1 MPAGRFAFR
10 LENCEIEYNA
20 LVIKDVHYSVQID
33 RRVRPLVAEVDY
45 PALFELL
52 DSLSHSQ
59 FRTAVYMIG
68 ERYALELSKDAF
80 WRLFATLLQ
89 KDSKAFLVVML
100 KALSERMG
108 KGTASVTDDGFAY
121 LCSLMNELDR
131 QKTLQFLLPYLR
143 DDEQVR
149 ELFQCFSMEAN
160 EWIPYLIKVNTLP
173 CAFVLF
179 SSLRYIEH
187 ERDYLVRIAYYLM
200 KRGDGLSFNLASL
213 MKAYFGLEELKGTFS
228 LQLKP
233 FELARLETS
242 YKAFCEKM
250 A

>member
-1 MPAGRFAFR
+1 M
-10 LENCEIEYNA
+10 
-20 LVIKDVHYSVQID
+20 HYSVQID
-33 RRVRPLVAEVDY
+33 RRMKPFVEAADFNGL
-45 PALFELL
+45 LELM
-52 DSLSHSQ
+52 DSFSNSQ
-59 FRTAVYMIG
+59 FRTAVYMLG
-68 ERYALELSKDAF
+68 ERYALEMPEESF
-80 WRLFATLLQ
+80 WNLFAVLLQ
-89 KDSKAFLVVML
+89 KNAKAYLVVML
-100 KALSERMG
+100 KSLSGRMSRGEMGIADQRFEAL
-108 KGTASVTDDGFAY
+108 
-121 LCSLMNELDR
+121 CQQMNEVDR
-131 QKTLQFLLPYLR
+131 QKSIAFLLPYLKN
-143 DDEQVR
+143 DEQVR
-149 ELFQCFSMEAN
+149 RLFACFGLEAH

-173 CAFVLF
+173 CAYVLF

-187 ERDYLVRIAYYLM
+187 ERDYLLRIAYYLM

>member
-1 MPAGRFAFR
+1 M
-10 LENCEIEYNA
+10 
-20 LVIKDVHYSVQID
+20 
-33 RRVRPLVAEVDY
+33 
-45 PALFELL
+45 
-52 DSLSHSQ
+52 
-59 FRTAVYMIG
+59 
-68 ERYALELSKDAF
+68 
-80 WRLFATLLQ
+80 
-89 KDSKAFLVVML
+89 
-100 KALSERMG
+100 
-108 KGTASVTDDGFAY
+108 
-121 LCSLMNELDR
+121 MNEVDR
-131 QKTLQFLLPYLR
+131 QKTLHLLLPYLK
-143 DDEQVR
+143 DDVQVR
-149 ELFQCFSMEAN
+149 GLFQCFSMEAQ

-233 FELARLETS
+233 FELARLENS

>member
-1 MPAGRFAFR
+1 MQLDKR
-10 LENCEIEYNA
+10 
-20 LVIKDVHYSVQID
+20 IK
-33 RRVRPLVAEVDY
+33 PLVLNEVHSG
-45 PALFELL
+45 LIELL
-52 DSLSHSQ
+52 NSFSHSQ

-68 ERYALELSKDAF
+68 ERYALELSVDAF
-80 WRLFATLLQ
+80 WRLFLLLVQ
-89 KDSKAFLVVML
+89 RDAKAFLVVML
-100 KALSERMG
+100 KALVQRMERDD
-108 KGTASVTDDGFAY
+108 ASIEDSGFIA
-121 LCSLMNELDR
+121 LCGLMNEVDR
-131 QKTLQFLLPYLR
+131 QKTLAFLLPNLKN
-143 DDEQVR
+143 DEQVR
-149 ELFQCFSMEAN
+149 HLFDLFQLESHD
-160 EWIPYLIKVNTLP
+160 WIPYLIKVNTLP

>member
-1 MPAGRFAFR
+1 MQLDKR
-10 LENCEIEYNA
+10 
-20 LVIKDVHYSVQID
+20 IK
-33 RRVRPLVAEVDY
+33 PLVLNEVHSG
-45 PALFELL
+45 LIVLL
-52 DSLSHSQ
+52 DSFSHSQ

-68 ERYALELSKDAF
+68 ERYALELSVDAF
-80 WRLFATLLQ
+80 WRLFSLLVQ
-89 KDSKAFLVVML
+89 RDAKAFLVVML
-100 KALSERMG
+100 KAMVQRMERDE
-108 KGTASVTDDGFAY
+108 ASIEDRGFVA
-121 LCSLMNELDR
+121 LCGMMNEVDR
-131 QKTLQFLLPYLR
+131 QKTLAFLLPNLKN
-143 DDEQVR
+143 DEQVR
-149 ELFQCFSMEAN
+149 HLFDLFQLEAHD
-160 EWIPYLIKVNTLP
+160 WIPYLIKVNTLP

-187 ERDYLVRIAYYLM
+187 ERNYLVRIAYYLM

>member
-1 MPAGRFAFR
+1 MIR
-10 LENCEIEYNA
+10 
-20 LVIKDVHYSVQID
+20 DVHYSVQID
-33 RRVRPLVAEVDY
+33 RRIRPAVCQEDFDEL
-45 PALFELL
+45 LELL
-52 DSLSHSQ
+52 DSFSNSQ
-59 FRTAVYMIG
+59 FRTAVYMLG
-68 ERYALELSKDAF
+68 ERYALELPADGF
-80 WRLFATLLQ
+80 WRLFSVLLQ
-89 KDSKAFLVVML
+89 RDSKAFLIVML
-100 KALSERMG
+100 KALAQRME
-108 KGTASVTDDGFAY
+108 KGEASIEDEGFKN
-121 LCSLMNELDR
+121 LCHIMNEVDR
-131 QKTLQFLLPYLR
+131 QKTLQFLLPYLK
-143 DDEQVR
+143 DEEQVR
-149 ELFQCFSMEAN
+149 YLFRCFSMEAN

-242 YKAFCEKM
+242 YKAFCDRM

>member
-1 MPAGRFAFR
+1 MIR
-10 LENCEIEYNA
+10 
-20 LVIKDVHYSVQID
+20 DVHYSVQID
-33 RRVRPLVAEVDY
+33 RRIRPAVCQEDFDKL
-45 PALFELL
+45 LELL
-52 DSLSHSQ
+52 DSFSNSQ
-59 FRTAVYMIG
+59 FRTAVYMLG
-68 ERYALELSKDAF
+68 EKYALELSADGF
-80 WRLFATLLQ
+80 WRLFSVLLQ
-89 KDSKAFLVVML
+89 RDSKAFLIVML
-100 KALSERMG
+100 KALAQRME
-108 KGTASVTDDGFAY
+108 KGEASIEDEGFKN
-121 LCSLMNELDR
+121 LCHIMNEVDR
-131 QKTLQFLLPYLR
+131 QKTLQFLLPYLK
-143 DDEQVR
+143 DEEQVR
-149 ELFQCFSMEAN
+149 YLFRCFSMEAN

-242 YKAFCEKM
+242 YKAFCDRM

>member
-1 MPAGRFAFR
+1 MMLDKR
-10 LENCEIEYNA
+10 LA
-20 LVIKDVHYSVQID
+20 
-33 RRVRPLVAEVDY
+33 PLVVQEEYVRLTDV
-45 PALFELL
+45 L

-68 ERYALELSKDAF
+68 ERYAPGLPADAF
-80 WRLFATLLQ
+80 WRLFTTLV
-89 KDSKAFLVVML
+89 KWNPKAFLVVML
-100 KALSERMG
+100 KAFSERMG
-108 KGTASVTDDGFAY
+108 KGTAGIRDDGFSR
-121 LCSLMNELDR
+121 LCGIMNEVDR
-131 QKTLQFLLPYLR
+131 QKTIDFMLPFLT
-143 DDEQVR
+143 DDEEVR
-149 ELFQCFSMEAN
+149 HLFRCLGLQEAGR
-160 EWIPYLIKVNTLP
+160 WIPYLIRVNTLP

-213 MKAYFGLEELKGTFS
+213 MKAYFGLDELKGTFS

>member
-1 MPAGRFAFR
+1 M
-10 LENCEIEYNA
+10 
-20 LVIKDVHYSVQID
+20 IKDVHYSVLLD
-33 RRVRPLVAEVDY
+33 RRLGPLVSQSDY
-45 PALFELL
+45 QALTVML
-52 DSLSHSQ
+52 DGLSHSQ

-68 ERYALELSKDAF
+68 ERYAPELPVEAF
-80 WRLFATLLQ
+80 WQLFATLVEWNA
-89 KDSKAFLVVML
+89 KAFLVVML
-100 KALSERMG
+100 KAFSERMG
-108 KGTASVTDDGFAY
+108 KGTAGIRDDGFSH
-121 LCSLMNELDR
+121 LCGMMNGVDR
-131 QKTLQFLLPYLR
+131 QKTIDFLLPYLR
-143 DDEQVR
+143 DDEEVR
-149 ELFQCFSMEAN
+149 HLFRCLGMQEAGQ
-160 EWIPYLIKVNTLP
+160 WIPYLIKVNTLP

-179 SSLRYIEH
+179 ASLRYIEH

-242 YKAFCEKM
+242 YRAFCERM

>member
-1 MPAGRFAFR
+1 MIR
-10 LENCEIEYNA
+10 
-20 LVIKDVHYSVQID
+20 DVHYSVQID
-33 RRVRPLVAEVDY
+33 RRIRPAVCQEDFDEL
-45 PALFELL
+45 LELL
-52 DSLSHSQ
+52 DSFSNSQ
-59 FRTAVYMIG
+59 FR
-68 ERYALELSKDAF
+68 RYALELSADGF
-80 WRLFATLLQ
+80 WRLFSVLLQ
-89 KDSKAFLVVML
+89 RDSKAFLIVML
-100 KALSERMG
+100 KALVKRME
-108 KGTASVTDDGFAY
+108 KGEASIEDEGFKN
-121 LCSLMNELDR
+121 LCHIMNEVDR
-131 QKTLQFLLPYLR
+131 QKTLQFLLPYLK
-143 DDEQVR
+143 DEEQVR
-149 ELFQCFSMEAN
+149 YLFRCFSMEAN

-242 YKAFCEKM
+242 YKAFCDRM

>member
-1 MPAGRFAFR
+1 M
-10 LENCEIEYNA
+10 
-20 LVIKDVHYSVQID
+20 IKDVHYSVQLD
-33 RRVRPLVAEVDY
+33 RRMKPLVEAADFQG
-45 PALFELL
+45 LLELM
-52 DSLSHSQ
+52 DSFSNSQ
-59 FRTAVYMIG
+59 FRTAVYMLG
-68 ERYALELSKDAF
+68 ERYATGMPWEAF
-80 WRLFATLLQ
+80 WQLFAVLLRE
-89 KDSKAFLVVML
+89 DAKAYLMVML
-100 KALSERMG
+100 KALAERLVHG
-108 KGTASVTDDGFAY
+108 EGGIEDERFGE
-121 LCSLMNELDR
+121 LCQLMNEVDR
-131 QKTLQFLLPYLR
+131 QKTISFLLPYLTN
-143 DDEQVR
+143 DEQVR
-149 ELFQCFSMEAN
+149 HLFDCFRMEAH

-233 FELARLETS
+233 FELARLEIS

-250 A
+250 G

>member
-1 MPAGRFAFR
+1 MIR
-10 LENCEIEYNA
+10 
-20 LVIKDVHYSVQID
+20 DVHYSVQID
-33 RRVRPLVAEVDY
+33 RRIRPAVCQEDLDE
-45 PALFELL
+45 LLKLL
-52 DSLSHSQ
+52 DSFSNSQ
-59 FRTAVYMIG
+59 FRTAVYMLG
-68 ERYALELSKDAF
+68 ERYALELPADGF
-80 WRLFATLLQ
+80 WRLFSVLLQ
-89 KDSKAFLVVML
+89 RDSKAFLIVML
-100 KALSERMG
+100 KALVQRIE
-108 KGTASVTDDGFAY
+108 KGEASIEDEGFKN
-121 LCSLMNELDR
+121 LCQIMNEVDR
-131 QKTLQFLLPYLR
+131 QKTLQFLLPYLK
-143 DDEQVR
+143 DEEQVR
-149 ELFQCFSMEAN
+149 YLFRCFSMEAN

-242 YKAFCEKM
+242 YKAFCDRM

>member
-1 MPAGRFAFR
+1 
-10 LENCEIEYNA
+10 
-20 LVIKDVHYSVQID
+20 VIRDVHYSVQVD
-33 RRVRPLVAEVDY
+33 RMLSPYVASGDY
-45 PALFELL
+45 DGLL
-52 DSLSHSQ
+52 DLLGSLSHAQ
-59 FRTAVYMIG
+59 FRTAVYMLG
-68 ERYALELSKDAF
+68 ENFALKLEAEAF
-80 WRLFATLLQ
+80 WRLFSVLLENN
-89 KDSKAFLVVML
+89 SKAFLIVML
-100 KALSERMG
+100 KALAQRME
-108 KGTASVTDDGFAY
+108 KGNAGIEDEGFVM
-121 LCSLMNELDR
+121 LCSQMNEVDR
-131 QKTLQFLLPYLR
+131 QKTIAFLLPYLK

-149 ELFQCFSMEAN
+149 HLFRCFAMESH
-160 EWIPYLIKVNTLP
+160 EWIPYLIKVNTMP

-250 A
+250 V

>member
-1 MPAGRFAFR
+1 MLSP
-10 LENCEIEYNA
+10 Y
-20 LVIKDVHYSVQID
+20 
-33 RRVRPLVAEVDY
+33 VASGDY
-45 PALFELL
+45 DGLL
-52 DSLSHSQ
+52 DLLGSLSHAQ
-59 FRTAVYMIG
+59 FRTAVYMLG
-68 ERYALELSKDAF
+68 EKFALELEAEAF
-80 WRLFATLLQ
+80 WRLFSVLLENN
-89 KDSKAFLVVML
+89 SKAFLIVML
-100 KALSERMG
+100 KALAQRME
-108 KGTASVTDDGFAY
+108 KGDVEIEDEGFVM
-121 LCSLMNELDR
+121 LCSQMNEVDR
-131 QKTLQFLLPYLR
+131 QKTIAFLLPYLK

-149 ELFQCFSMEAN
+149 HLFRCFAMESH
-160 EWIPYLIKVNTLP
+160 EWIPYLIKVNTMP

-250 A
+250 F

>member
-1 MPAGRFAFR
+1 MPCKNGISDIRSA
-10 LENCEIEYNA
+10 
-20 LVIKDVHYSVQID
+20 VIKDVHYSLQTD
-33 RRVRPLVAEVDY
+33 RRMKPFVD
-45 PALFELL
+45 AADFEGLL
-52 DSLSHSQ
+52 DLLYSFSHSQ

-68 ERYALELSKDAF
+68 ERYAMDLPRDTF
-80 WRLFATLLQ
+80 WELFALLLQ
-89 KDSKAFLVVML
+89 RDARAFLVVML
-100 KALSERMG
+100 KALSERMKRG
-108 KGTASVTDDGFAY
+108 EAAIGDEGFER
-121 LCSLMNELDR
+121 LCRLMNDIDR
-131 QKTLQFLLPYLR
+131 QKTIDFLLPFLT

-149 ELFQCFSMEAN
+149 HLFHCFGMQETS
-160 EWIPYLIKVNTLP
+160 EWMPFLIRVSTLP

-213 MKAYFGLEELKGTFS
+213 MKAYFGLDELKGTFS

>member
-1 MPAGRFAFR
+1 M
-10 LENCEIEYNA
+10 
-20 LVIKDVHYSVQID
+20 IKDVHYSVMLD
-33 RRVRPLVAEVDY
+33 KRLAPLVVQEEYARLTDV
-45 PALFELL
+45 L

-68 ERYALELSKDAF
+68 ERYAPGLPADAF
-80 WRLFATLLQ
+80 WRLFTTLV
-89 KDSKAFLVVML
+89 KWNPKAFLVVML
-100 KALSERMG
+100 KAFSERMG
-108 KGTASVTDDGFAY
+108 KGTAGIRDDGFSR
-121 LCSLMNELDR
+121 LCGIMNEVDR
-131 QKTLQFLLPYLR
+131 QKTIDFMLPFLT
-143 DDEQVR
+143 DDEEVR
-149 ELFQCFSMEAN
+149 HLFRCLGLQEAGR
-160 EWIPYLIKVNTLP
+160 WIPYLIRVNTLP

-213 MKAYFGLEELKGTFS
+213 MKAYFGLDELKGTFS

>member
-1 MPAGRFAFR
+1 
-10 LENCEIEYNA
+10 
-20 LVIKDVHYSVQID
+20 VIRDVHYSVQID
-33 RRVRPLVAEVDY
+33 RRIRPAVCQEDLDE
-45 PALFELL
+45 LLKLL
-52 DSLSHSQ
+52 DSFSNSQ
-59 FRTAVYMIG
+59 FRTAVYMLG
-68 ERYALELSKDAF
+68 ERYALELPADGF
-80 WRLFATLLQ
+80 WRLFSVLLQ
-89 KDSKAFLVVML
+89 RDSKAFLIVML
-100 KALSERMG
+100 KALVQRIE
-108 KGTASVTDDGFAY
+108 KGEASIEDEGFKN
-121 LCSLMNELDR
+121 LCQIMNEVDR
-131 QKTLQFLLPYLR
+131 QKTLQFLLPYLK
-143 DDEQVR
+143 DEEQVR
-149 ELFQCFSMEAN
+149 YLFRCFSMEAN

-242 YKAFCEKM
+242 YKAFCDRM

>member
-1 MPAGRFAFR
+1 MIR
-10 LENCEIEYNA
+10 
-20 LVIKDVHYSVQID
+20 DVHYSVQID
-33 RRVRPLVAEVDY
+33 RRIRPAVCQEDFDEL
-45 PALFELL
+45 LELL
-52 DSLSHSQ
+52 DSFSNSQ
-59 FRTAVYMIG
+59 FRTAVYMLG
-68 ERYALELSKDAF
+68 ERYALELSADGF
-80 WRLFATLLQ
+80 WRLFSVLLQ
-89 KDSKAFLVVML
+89 RDSKAFLIVML
-100 KALSERMG
+100 KALVKRME
-108 KGTASVTDDGFAY
+108 KGEASIEDEGFKN
-121 LCSLMNELDR
+121 LCHIMNEVDR
-131 QKTLQFLLPYLR
+131 QKTLQFLLPYLK
-143 DDEQVR
+143 DEEQVR
-149 ELFQCFSMEAN
+149 YLFRCFSMEAN

-242 YKAFCEKM
+242 YKAFCDRM

>member
-1 MPAGRFAFR
+1 MIR
-10 LENCEIEYNA
+10 
-20 LVIKDVHYSVQID
+20 DVHYSVQID
-33 RRVRPLVAEVDY
+33 RRIRPAVCQEDFDEL
-45 PALFELL
+45 LELL
-52 DSLSHSQ
+52 DSFSNSQ
-59 FRTAVYMIG
+59 FRTAVYMLG
-68 ERYALELSKDAF
+68 EKYALELSADGF
-80 WRLFATLLQ
+80 WRLFSVLLQ
-89 KDSKAFLVVML
+89 RDSKVFLTVML
-100 KALSERMG
+100 KALVKRME
-108 KGTASVTDDGFAY
+108 KDEASIEDEGFKN
-121 LCSLMNELDR
+121 LCHIMNEVDR
-131 QKTLQFLLPYLR
+131 QKTLQFLLPYLK
-143 DDEQVR
+143 DEEQVR
-149 ELFQCFSMEAN
+149 YLFRCFSMEAN

-187 ERDYLVRIAYYLM
+187 ERDYLLRIAYYLM

-242 YKAFCEKM
+242 YKAFCDRM

>member
-1 MPAGRFAFR
+1 M
-10 LENCEIEYNA
+10 
-20 LVIKDVHYSVQID
+20 IKDVHYSLQID
-33 RRVRPLVAEVDY
+33 RRMKPLVTAAD
-45 PALFELL
+45 FEGLL
-52 DSLSHSQ
+52 ELVYSFSNSQ
-59 FRTAVYMIG
+59 FRTAVYMLG
-68 ERYALELSKDAF
+68 ERYAMDLPRDTF
-80 WRLFATLLQ
+80 WELFALLLER
-89 KDSKAFLVVML
+89 DAKAFLVVML
-100 KALSERMG
+100 KALSDRMR
-108 KGTASVTDDGFAY
+108 KGEAAISDEGFGR
-121 LCSLMNELDR
+121 LCGMMNDIDR
-131 QKTLQFLLPYLR
+131 QKTIDFLLPFLT

-149 ELFQCFSMEAN
+149 RLFRCFGMQETSELMPF
-160 EWIPYLIKVNTLP
+160 LIRVNTLP

-242 YKAFCEKM
+242 YKAFCERM

>member
-1 MPAGRFAFR
+1 MLSP
-10 LENCEIEYNA
+10 Y
-20 LVIKDVHYSVQID
+20 
-33 RRVRPLVAEVDY
+33 VASGDY
-45 PALFELL
+45 DGLL
-52 DSLSHSQ
+52 DLLGSLSHAQ
-59 FRTAVYMIG
+59 FRTAVYMLG
-68 ERYALELSKDAF
+68 EKFALELEAEAF
-80 WRLFATLLQ
+80 WRLFSVLLENN
-89 KDSKAFLVVML
+89 SKAFLIVML
-100 KALSERMG
+100 KALAQRME
-108 KGTASVTDDGFAY
+108 KGDVEIEDEGFVM
-121 LCSLMNELDR
+121 LCSQMNEVDR
-131 QKTLQFLLPYLR
+131 QKTIAFLLPYLK

-149 ELFQCFSMEAN
+149 HLFRCFAMESH
-160 EWIPYLIKVNTLP
+160 EWIPYLIKVNTMP

-250 A
+250 V

>member
-1 MPAGRFAFR
+1 MIR
-10 LENCEIEYNA
+10 
-20 LVIKDVHYSVQID
+20 DVHYSVQID
-33 RRVRPLVAEVDY
+33 RRIRPAVCQEDFDEL
-45 PALFELL
+45 LELL
-52 DSLSHSQ
+52 DSFSNSQ
-59 FRTAVYMIG
+59 FRTAVYMLG
-68 ERYALELSKDAF
+68 EKYALELPADGF
-80 WRLFATLLQ
+80 WRLFSVLLQ
-89 KDSKAFLVVML
+89 RDSKAFLTVML
-100 KALSERMG
+100 KALVQRMD
-108 KGTASVTDDGFAY
+108 KGDASIQDEGFKN
-121 LCSLMNELDR
+121 LCHLMNKIDQ
-131 QKTLQFLLPYLR
+131 QKTLQFLLPYLK
-143 DDEQVR
+143 DEEQVR
-149 ELFQCFSMEAN
+149 YLFRCFSMEAN

-242 YKAFCEKM
+242 YKAFCDRM

>member
-1 MPAGRFAFR
+1 MIR
-10 LENCEIEYNA
+10 
-20 LVIKDVHYSVQID
+20 DVHYSVQID
-33 RRVRPLVAEVDY
+33 RRIRPAVCQEDFDEL
-45 PALFELL
+45 LELL
-52 DSLSHSQ
+52 DSFSNSQ
-59 FRTAVYMIG
+59 FRTAVYMLG
-68 ERYALELSKDAF
+68 EKYALELSADGF
-80 WRLFATLLQ
+80 WRLFSVLLQ
-89 KDSKAFLVVML
+89 RDSKAFLIVML
-100 KALSERMG
+100 KALAQRME
-108 KGTASVTDDGFAY
+108 KGEASIEDEGFKN
-121 LCSLMNELDR
+121 LCLIMNEVDR
-131 QKTLQFLLPYLR
+131 QKTLQFLLPYLK
-143 DDEQVR
+143 DEEQVR
-149 ELFQCFSMEAN
+149 YLFRCFSMEAN
-160 EWIPYLIKVNTLP
+160 EWIPYLIKVDTLP

-242 YKAFCEKM
+242 YKAFCDRM

>member
-1 MPAGRFAFR
+1 MIR
-10 LENCEIEYNA
+10 
-20 LVIKDVHYSVQID
+20 DVHYSVQID
-33 RRVRPLVAEVDY
+33 RRVRPAVCQEDFDEL
-45 PALFELL
+45 LELL
-52 DSLSHSQ
+52 DSFSNSQ
-59 FRTAVYMIG
+59 FRTAVYMLG
-68 ERYALELSKDAF
+68 EKYALELSADGF
-80 WRLFATLLQ
+80 WRLFSVLLQ
-89 KDSKAFLVVML
+89 RDSKAFLIVML
-100 KALSERMG
+100 KALVQRME
-108 KGTASVTDDGFAY
+108 KGEASIQDEGFKN
-121 LCSLMNELDR
+121 LCHIMNEVDR
-131 QKTLQFLLPYLR
+131 QKTLQFLLPYLK
-143 DDEQVR
+143 DEEQVR
-149 ELFQCFSMEAN
+149 YLFRCFSMEAN

-242 YKAFCEKM
+242 YKAFCDRM

>member
-1 MPAGRFAFR
+1 MIR
-10 LENCEIEYNA
+10 
-20 LVIKDVHYSVQID
+20 DVHYSVQID
-33 RRVRPLVAEVDY
+33 RRLAPFVVAEDFDGLVS
-45 PALFELL
+45 LL
-52 DSLSHSQ
+52 NSFSNSQ
-59 FRTAVYMIG
+59 FRTAVYMLG
-68 ERYALELSKDAF
+68 ERFSLMLPAEGF
-80 WRLFATLLQ
+80 WRLFSVLLR
-89 KDSKAFLVVML
+89 KDPKVFLVVML
-100 KALSERMG
+100 KAMVQRLE
-108 KGTASVTDDGFAY
+108 KGDVSINDKGFKE
-121 LCSLMNELDR
+121 LCYMMNEVDR
-131 QKTLQFLLPYLR
+131 QKTLHLLLPYLK
-143 DDEQVR
+143 DDVQVR
-149 ELFQCFSMEAN
+149 GLFQCFSMEAQ

-233 FELARLETS
+233 FELARLENS

>member
-1 MPAGRFAFR
+1 MIR
-10 LENCEIEYNA
+10 
-20 LVIKDVHYSVQID
+20 DVHYSLQID
-33 RRVRPLVAEVDY
+33 RRIRPAVCQED
-45 PALFELL
+45 FDELL
-52 DSLSHSQ
+52 KQLDSFSNSQ
-59 FRTAVYMIG
+59 FRTAVYMLG
-68 ERYALELSKDAF
+68 ERYALELPNDGF
-80 WRLFATLLQ
+80 WRLFAVLLQ
-89 KDSKAFLVVML
+89 RDSKAFLIVML
-100 KALSERMG
+100 KALVQRME
-108 KGTASVTDDGFAY
+108 KGEASIQDEGFKN
-121 LCSLMNELDR
+121 LCHIMNEVDR
-131 QKTLQFLLPYLR
+131 QKTLQFLLPYLK
-143 DDEQVR
+143 DEEQVR
-149 ELFQCFSMEAN
+149 YLFQCFAMEAN
-160 EWIPYLIKVNTLP
+160 KWIPYLIKVNTLP

-242 YKAFCEKM
+242 YKAFCDRM

>member
-1 MPAGRFAFR
+1 MIR
-10 LENCEIEYNA
+10 
-20 LVIKDVHYSVQID
+20 DVHYSVQID
-33 RRVRPLVAEVDY
+33 RRIRPAVCQEDFDEL
-45 PALFELL
+45 LELL
-52 DSLSHSQ
+52 DSFSNSQ
-59 FRTAVYMIG
+59 FRTAVYMLG
-68 ERYALELSKDAF
+68 EKYALELSADGF
-80 WRLFATLLQ
+80 WRLFSVLLQ
-89 KDSKAFLVVML
+89 RDSKAFLIVML
-100 KALSERMG
+100 KALAQRME
-108 KGTASVTDDGFAY
+108 KGEASIEDEGFKN
-121 LCSLMNELDR
+121 LCHIMNEVDR
-131 QKTLQFLLPYLR
+131 QKTLQFLLPYLK
-143 DDEQVR
+143 DEEQVR
-149 ELFQCFSMEAN
+149 YLFRCFSMEAN
-160 EWIPYLIKVNTLP
+160 EWIPYLIKVNSLP

-242 YKAFCEKM
+242 YKAFCDRM

>member
-1 MPAGRFAFR
+1 MMLDKR
-10 LENCEIEYNA
+10 LA
-20 LVIKDVHYSVQID
+20 
-33 RRVRPLVAEVDY
+33 PLVMQEEYARLTDV
-45 PALFELL
+45 L

-68 ERYALELSKDAF
+68 ERYAPGLPADAF
-80 WRLFATLLQ
+80 WRLFTTLV
-89 KDSKAFLVVML
+89 KWNPKAFLVVML
-100 KALSERMG
+100 KAFSERMG
-108 KGTASVTDDGFAY
+108 KGTAGIRDDGFSR
-121 LCSLMNELDR
+121 LCGIMNEVDR
-131 QKTLQFLLPYLR
+131 QKTIDFLLPFLT
-143 DDEQVR
+143 DDEEVR
-149 ELFQCFSMEAN
+149 HLFRCLGLQEAGR
-160 EWIPYLIKVNTLP
+160 WIPYLMRVNTLP
-173 CAFVLF
+173 SCAFVLF

-213 MKAYFGLEELKGTFS
+213 MKAYFGLDELKGTFS

>member
-1 MPAGRFAFR
+1 M
-10 LENCEIEYNA
+10 
-20 LVIKDVHYSVQID
+20 IKDVHYSVQID
-33 RRVRPLVAEVDY
+33 RRLKPCIDAENFDS
-45 PALFELL
+45 LLELL
-52 DSLSHSQ
+52 YSFSHSQ

-68 ERYALELSKDAF
+68 ERYALELPKDTF
-80 WRLFATLLQ
+80 WNLFALLQ
-89 KDSKAFLVVML
+89 QRDAKAFLVVML
-100 KALSERMG
+100 KALSVRMA
-108 KGTASVTDDGFAY
+108 KGDAAISDDGFER
-121 LCSLMNELDR
+121 LCGLMNDIDR
-131 QKTLQFLLPYLR
+131 QKTIDYLLPFLT

-149 ELFQCFSMEAN
+149 QLFHCFGMQEAS
-160 EWIPYLIKVNTLP
+160 EWMPYLIRVNTLP

-200 KRGDGLSFNLASL
+200 KRGDGLSLNLASL

>member
-1 MPAGRFAFR
+1 MIR
-10 LENCEIEYNA
+10 
-20 LVIKDVHYSVQID
+20 DVHYSVQID
-33 RRVRPLVAEVDY
+33 RRISSVVCQEEFDVL
-45 PALFELL
+45 LELL
-52 DSLSHSQ
+52 DSFSNSQ
-59 FRTAVYMIG
+59 FRTAVYMLG
-68 ERYALELSKDAF
+68 ERYALEMTTESF
-80 WRLFATLLQ
+80 WRLFTVLL
-89 KDSKAFLVVML
+89 KHNSKVFLVVML
-100 KALSERMG
+100 KGLVQRIE
-108 KGTASVTDDGFAY
+108 KNEASIQDDGFKN
-121 LCSLMNELDR
+121 LCHIMNEIDQ
-131 QKTLQFLLPYLR
+131 QKTVQFLLPHLK
-143 DDEQVR
+143 DEEQVR
-149 ELFQCFSMEAN
+149 YLFLCFSMEAS

-173 CAFVLF
+173 CTFVLF

-187 ERDYLVRIAYYLM
+187 ERDYLLRIAYYLM

>member
-1 MPAGRFAFR
+1 M
-10 LENCEIEYNA
+10 
-20 LVIKDVHYSVQID
+20 IKDVHYSVMLD
-33 RRVRPLVAEVDY
+33 KRLAPLVVQEEYARLTDV
-45 PALFELL
+45 L

-68 ERYALELSKDAF
+68 ERYAPGLPADAF
-80 WRLFATLLQ
+80 WRLFTTLV
-89 KDSKAFLVVML
+89 KWNPKAFLVVML
-100 KALSERMG
+100 KAFAERMG
-108 KGTASVTDDGFAY
+108 KGAAGIRDVGFSR
-121 LCSLMNELDR
+121 LCGIMNEVDR
-131 QKTLQFLLPYLR
+131 QKTIDFMLPFLT
-143 DDEQVR
+143 DDEEVR
-149 ELFQCFSMEAN
+149 HLFRCLGLQEAGR
-160 EWIPYLIKVNTLP
+160 WIPYLIRVNTLP

-213 MKAYFGLEELKGTFS
+213 MKAYFGLDELKGTFS